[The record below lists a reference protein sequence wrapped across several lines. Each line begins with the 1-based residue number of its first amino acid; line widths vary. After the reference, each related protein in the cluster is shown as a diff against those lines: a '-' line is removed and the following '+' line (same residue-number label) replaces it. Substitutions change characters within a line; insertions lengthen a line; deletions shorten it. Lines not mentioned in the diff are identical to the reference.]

1 MTMQISIREMTP
13 ADFDAIYQLWQGS
26 AGVGL
31 SESDNPQ
38 AITRFLNRNPG
49 LSFLALD
56 SDSLV
61 GAVLCGHDGRRGYIH
76 HLAVSQG
83 HRRQGIGRQL
93 VDHCLA
99 ALRNQGIGKC
109 HIFVFR
115 ENQGAI
121 AFWEGMNWSKRE
133 ELNIMSMFVS
143 KE

>member
-1 MTMQISIREMTP
+1 MGISIREMTP
-13 ADFDAIYQLWQGS
+13 ADFDAVYQLWQKS

-31 SESDNPQ
+31 SESDNPED
-38 AITRFLNRNPG
+38 ITRFLERNPG

-56 SDSLV
+56 DECLV

-99 ALRNQGIGKC
+99 ALRHQGIDKC
-109 HIFVFR
+109 HLFIFR

-143 KE
+143 KK

>member
-1 MTMQISIREMTP
+1 MQILIREMTP
-13 ADFDAIYQLWQGS
+13 ADFDAVFQLWGRS

-31 SESDNPQ
+31 GESDNLE

-56 SDSLV
+56 DDSLV

-76 HLAVSQG
+76 HLVVYQNY
-83 HRRQGIGRQL
+83 RRQGVGRQL
-93 VDHCLA
+93 VGHCLA
-99 ALRNQGIGKC
+99 ALGSLGISKC

-121 AFWEGMNWSKRE
+121 AFWEHMNWSKRE